1 MQTNQ
6 GTSITTRHAPKQ
18 PRYFFEISGGYMTPA
33 DRIMGK
39 RSTFMQR
46 TKRRVLSHMLIAE
59 REMYRIGIAFFD
71 LY

>member
-6 GTSITTRHAPKQ
+6 GHITTRHAPKQ
-18 PRYFFEISGGYMTPA
+18 PRYYFQLSGGYMTPA

-46 TKRRVLSHMLIAE
+46 TLLRIKSHALIAE